1 MRYLIVFLLALPGLA
16 SAQKARSKESE
27 FQGVIDR
34 YIASGVA
41 YDVMQVRDGKVNRF
55 IKFDSRSAKEVMANF
70 PVGSQVSGV
79 SKGFSHEFKSLGGLA
94 SFLNYM
100 ADSLIYLNSN
110 GQKYVQEWKP
120 RKDFVHFLDPNAR
133 SRRSLLLDQKV
144 TATVAQPDIN
154 KILYLNDGSIL
165 VTNAGFPVSRQ
176 LKDITKGDVVSAI
189 IGPIELLEGEV
200 YPIADFKKAYF
211 ANLLMKI
218 EGTIESFYFDQ
229 NTVCIGMRLR
239 TGTGTTRQFQFPSE
253 HAAQIME
260 WEKRKEPILVYF
272 NPYILSL
279 PSTIKI
285 FLSKFASVQAI
296 ISRSDTLKIT
306 DHYFGDPD
314 GKHEYADVKN
324 SGKITRSKTS
334 TSGTIYGI
342 VVDDKYFLEVNKKTE
357 SQLKKYFR
365 PSVPIEFEGKQRIKK
380 PGEVYEGNY
389 EIVTP
394 TKMTIAGKE
403 FLLISP

>member
-144 TATVAQPDIN
+144 TATVA
-154 KILYLNDGSIL
+154 
-165 VTNAGFPVSRQ
+165 
-176 LKDITKGDVVSAI
+176 
-189 IGPIELLEGEV
+189 
-200 YPIADFKKAYF
+200 
-211 ANLLMKI
+211 
-218 EGTIESFYFDQ
+218 
-229 NTVCIGMRLR
+229 
-239 TGTGTTRQFQFPSE
+239 
-253 HAAQIME
+253 
-260 WEKRKEPILVYF
+260 
-272 NPYILSL
+272 
-279 PSTIKI
+279 
-285 FLSKFASVQAI
+285 
-296 ISRSDTLKIT
+296 
-306 DHYFGDPD
+306 
-314 GKHEYADVKN
+314 
-324 SGKITRSKTS
+324 
-334 TSGTIYGI
+334 
-342 VVDDKYFLEVNKKTE
+342 
-357 SQLKKYFR
+357 
-365 PSVPIEFEGKQRIKK
+365 
-380 PGEVYEGNY
+380 
-389 EIVTP
+389 
-394 TKMTIAGKE
+394 
-403 FLLISP
+403 